1 METSIE
7 KKRLPAGRRFLIWLI
22 LIILAA
28 AAPVSIVRSLMDRSH
43 QTAVALAKQKT
54 TLSKSKLRSGLASA
68 SGTLESAASRGIPSA
83 NLPLVG
89 VYTGDDPE
97 ARKALEKQ
105 LEEIS
110 NLLRSLAG
118 TSGIDCRVDGVLS
131 FRSVLAR
138 MGVAVPETMTE
149 ADAAAE
155 FLKHAQRYSAL
166 LAQWREAVGKGPWDF
181 SALETKDSYT
191 ASIKIFNMSVTFQ
204 RLVGV
209 MTEARLFTGD
219 TDGAWSDLQIMN
231 SSTIRNGDMLVSL
244 GVFWLQPQ
252 MNETIQAGMKL
263 GVWTDAQLLGI
274 SAMMGE
280 TSSLASMHRL
290 IEGEKLWISDYLTR
304 HRENQGQIRDDFSR
318 SKSFID
324 QTINQIGITTVTD
337 QQMADNLAVIH
348 FQMDQPF
355 TRFNPDTGFYLGESA
370 GDDLQLP
377 HSKPS
382 DVSFD
387 KFYYMYSEMYGGRHD
402 WVPKEIIRS
411 QSTIDQTRIAAA
423 LEIQRRATGQYP
435 ETLDA
440 LGDSIPRDIAT
451 GQPYLYQRNP
461 DGGYTLWG
469 TGIDRTSEG
478 GDKRSDVPY
487 VHRPLKR

>member
-1 METSIE
+1 MEKPGR
-7 KKRLPAGRRFLIWLI
+7 KKHFPAWQRKLAWLGFI
-22 LIILAA
+22 LLALA
-28 AAPVSIVRSLMDRSH
+28 TPFSIVRWLMESSH
-43 QTAVALAKQKT
+43 QTAVALGKQKT

-68 SGTLESAASRGIPSA
+68 SGTLESATSRGIPSA

-89 VYTGDDPE
+89 VYTVGDPE

-110 NLLRSLAG
+110 NLMGSLAG
-118 TSGIDCRVDGVLS
+118 TSGINCRVDGVLS
-131 FRSVLAR
+131 FRSVLAK

-204 RLVGV
+204 RLLGV
-209 MTEARLFTGD
+209 MTEARLHTGD

-231 SSTIRNGDMLVSL
+231 SSTIRNGDMLVSP

-290 IEGEKLWISDYLTR
+290 IEGEKLWIDDYLTR
-304 HRENQGQIRDDFSR
+304 HRENQGQLRDDFSR

-348 FQMDQPF
+348 YQMDQPF

-451 GQPYLYQRNP
+451 GQPYLYQRNS